1 MCQAVE
7 ELRGNGSN
15 IGYRQM
21 TQRLVNDYRLVVDR
35 ETVGELLKILDPEGV
50 ELRGR
55 SSLKR
60 RQYRNRGPNYLWHI
74 NSYDKSKSFGFAS
87 TEPSTYLVIEFYG
100 LTLVPLRMIL
110 LLFVS
115 TLLTVCGNMKG
126 QQGL

>member
-7 ELRGNGSN
+7 EELRGSGSN

-21 TQRLVNDYRLVVDR
+21 TQRLVNDYRLVVVR
-35 ETVGELLKILDPEGV
+35 ETVRELIKILDPEGV

-60 RQYRNRGPNYLWHI
+60 RQYMTKGRNYLWHI
-74 NSYDKSKSFGFAS
+74 NGYDKFKSFGFC
-87 TEPSTYLVIEFYG
+87 IEFYG
-100 LTLVPLRMIL
+100 LMLVPLRMIL

-115 TLLTVCGNMKG
+115 TLLTVCGNIEG